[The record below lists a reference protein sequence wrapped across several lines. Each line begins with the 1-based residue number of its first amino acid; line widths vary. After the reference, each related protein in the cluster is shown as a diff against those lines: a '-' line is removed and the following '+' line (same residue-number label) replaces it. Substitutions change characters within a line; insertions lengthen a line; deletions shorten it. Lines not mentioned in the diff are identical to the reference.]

1 MTYLIKHP
9 INMYTPK
16 FAMASYST
24 SYTIAAGLPRTHTM
38 QLDTIAQS
46 AGMGLSLSSNQIV
59 LKNKKYA
66 VYFKMGLQDAVEG
79 RGGNLEIRLNGSA
92 ISETDSV
99 KAETTASSS
108 PTASGIVT
116 PINIAFAMVDAQD
129 GDLLSFFYTR
139 TTGSSVADTVYIDS
153 NRAILIEIGDNV

>member
-16 FAMASYST
+16 FAIASYST

-38 QLDTIAQS
+38 QLNTIAQS
-46 AGMGLSLSSNQIV
+46 TGMGLSLSSNQIV
-59 LKNKKYA
+59 LQKKKYA

-79 RGGNLEIRLNGSA
+79 RGGNLEIRLNGSS

-108 PTASGIVT
+108 PTGSGVLT
-116 PINIAFAMVDAQD
+116 PINIAFAMVDAQE

-139 TTGSSVADTVYIDS
+139 TAGASAADTVYIDS
-153 NRAILIEIGDNV
+153 NRAMLIEVGENL

>member
-1 MTYLIKHP
+1 
-9 INMYTPK
+9 MYTPK

-46 AGMGLSLSSNQIV
+46 TGMGLSLSSNQIV
-59 LKNKKYA
+59 LKKKKYA
-66 VYFKMGLQDAVEG
+66 VYFKMGLQDPVEG